1 MRADIRL
8 TVEQSKFLADA
19 LGPETSRDIPRTK
32 VEILTDG
39 PDILIRLTADDVTA
53 LRAVM
58 NSYLRWL
65 KLAIDTKETV
75 GGI

>member
-8 TVEQSKFLADA
+8 TSEQAGFLAHV
-19 LGPETSRDIPRTK
+19 LVPETARDIPRTR
-32 VEILTDG
+32 VEIVNEGDDLV
-39 PDILIRLTADDVTA
+39 IRFEADDVTA
-53 LRAVM
+53 LRAAM

-65 KLAIDTKETV
+65 KLALDTGETV